1 MQTFFGTVGG
11 QVSPYERFLFKSNGF
26 MENTKKAM
34 RDKFLY
40 FSLGALSLLGVGLL
54 MGAATDYQNNNST
67 TLNFGRYAISSWA
80 TQLDNKSGVVG
91 AFVLD
96 TVSGETRTVHIRTY
110 GDVPKSEVIKNDLK
124 KPFNAIQ

>member
-1 MQTFFGTVGG
+1 MD
-11 QVSPYERFLFKSNGF
+11 
-26 MENTKKAM
+26 NTKKAM

-40 FSLGALSLLGVGLL
+40 FSLGALSLLGISLL
-54 MGAATDYQNNNST
+54 MGAATDYQNNNNT

-110 GDVPKSEVIKNDLK
+110 GDVPKSEVVKNDLK

>member
-1 MQTFFGTVGG
+1 MGKASFLAAGWDVFLLAEQTMDN
-11 QVSPYERFLFKSNGF
+11 QKKSIKERV
-26 MENTKKAM
+26 
-34 RDKFLY
+34 LY
-40 FSLGALSLLGVGLL
+40 FSLGVLSLAVVSFLLG
-54 MGAATDYQNNNST
+54 ATAEYQNSNNT

-96 TVSGETRTVHIRTY
+96 TVSGETRTVYIRTY
-110 GDVPKSEVIKNDLK
+110 GDVPKSEIAKNDLK

>member
-1 MQTFFGTVGG
+1 MGKASFLAAGWDVFLLAEQTMDNQKKTIK
-11 QVSPYERFLFKSNGF
+11 ERV
-26 MENTKKAM
+26 
-34 RDKFLY
+34 LY
-40 FSLGALSLLGVGLL
+40 FSLGVLSLAVVSFLLG
-54 MGAATDYQNNNST
+54 ATTEYQNSNNT

-96 TVSGETRTVHIRTY
+96 TVSGETRTVYIRTY
-110 GDVPKSEVIKNDLK
+110 GDVPKSEIAKNDLK

>member
-1 MQTFFGTVGG
+1 MIMDTNKKLWR
-11 QVSPYERFLFKSNGF
+11 ERLV
-26 MENTKKAM
+26 
-34 RDKFLY
+34 Y
-40 FSLGALSLLGVGLL
+40 FSLGVASLAVITFLL
-54 MGAATDYQNNNST
+54 GAATDYQNNNNT

-80 TQLDNKSGVVG
+80 TQVDVKSGVVG

-96 TVSGETRTVHIRTY
+96 TVSGETRTVYLRTY